1 MKSEESDKRRKEDL
15 LKGKENRKFMVR
27 SDSLYRPRVE
37 MKLTP
42 SLLAIP
48 YLPYLPYYYCIG
60 LTSLTELILAS
71 ETQKSDGT
79 HRTFGLLLDR
89 KSSVVKYHVPLY

>member
-1 MKSEESDKRRKEDL
+1 
-15 LKGKENRKFMVR
+15 MVR

-48 YLPYLPYYYCIG
+48 YLPYLPYLPYYYCIG
-60 LTSLTELILAS
+60 LSSLAELILAS
-71 ETQKSDGT
+71 YTQKSDGT
-79 HRTFGLLLDR
+79 RRTFGLSLG
-89 KSSVVKYHVPLY
+89 

>member
-1 MKSEESDKRRKEDL
+1 
-15 LKGKENRKFMVR
+15 MVR

-48 YLPYLPYYYCIG
+48 YLPYLPYLPYYYCIG
-60 LTSLTELILAS
+60 LSSLAELILAITRRNRM
-71 ETQKSDGT
+71 E
-79 HRTFGLLLDR
+79 RTFGLSLG
-89 KSSVVKYHVPLY
+89 